1 MTRQTIPPGE
11 STELST
17 RLTLAGRSGEL
28 HKTILVES
36 NDPANPA
43 LQLALVGKTSEDFVI
58 QPSVLVLRKDS
69 HSHHAS
75 GAVQIR
81 ATDGSAFEISE
92 LVSTSGKLKLRAD
105 PMPEGNAYQ
114 ISANFDEEI
123 PVGEHSDQVTISTNL
138 KGGKTATIGALVLIP
153 APITI
158 APAKI
163 VLEENPESTVS
174 RTIILK
180 SPKNEKL
187 EISHIETPDPK
198 VTTQIQ
204 PLGDFGVR
212 VVLGNISPS
221 RDLDSKVIVI
231 HLASGQVVEIPIHIK
246 TRPLPEAQLQGAP
259 PIRKPVLSSSKLG
272 SATWLSSALMESDG
286 SAQEPPRI
294 TRIGLPE
301 LISSASVHSRTFPPW
316 SKVPNGPGLWSKN
329 PTGVVSPKTP
339 PKLAKFVGFEPL
351 ASGAELL
358 CVG

>member
-1 MTRQTIPPGE
+1 MNFNLLHYFHSVLLLLIFTQFALGAPRITCKAPVFDFGTRDPSEIIDHTFLLENTGTSDLIISAIRPACGCTAANLTRQTIPPGE
-11 STELST
+11 SAELST

-28 HKTILVES
+28 HKSILIES

-105 PMPEGNAYQ
+105 PMPEGKAYQ

-153 APITI
+153 APITV

-180 SPKNEKL
+180 SPKNARL
-187 EISHIETPDPK
+187 EISRIETPDPK

-212 VVLGNISPS
+212 IVLGNISPS
-221 RDLDSKVIVI
+221 RDLDTKVIVI
-231 HLASGQVVEIPIHIK
+231 HLVSGQVVEIPVHIK
-246 TRPLPEAQLQGAP
+246 SHP
-259 PIRKPVLSSSKLG
+259 
-272 SATWLSSALMESDG
+272 
-286 SAQEPPRI
+286 
-294 TRIGLPE
+294 
-301 LISSASVHSRTFPPW
+301 
-316 SKVPNGPGLWSKN
+316 
-329 PTGVVSPKTP
+329 
-339 PKLAKFVGFEPL
+339 
-351 ASGAELL
+351 
-358 CVG
+358 

>member
-1 MTRQTIPPGE
+1 MNFNLLHYFHSVLLLLILTQFALGAPRITCKAPVFDFGTRDPSESIDHTFLLENTGTSDLIISAIRPACGCTAANMTRQNIPPGE
-11 STELST
+11 SAELST
-17 RLTLAGRSGEL
+17 RLNLVGRTGDL
-28 HKTILVES
+28 HKSILIES

-43 LQLALVGKTSEDFVI
+43 LQLALVGKTAADFEI

-69 HSHHAS
+69 PSKPATGS
-75 GAVQIR
+75 VQMR

-105 PMPEGNAYQ
+105 PMPSGNAYQ
-114 ISANFDEEI
+114 ISASFDEEMRA
-123 PVGEHSDQVTISTNL
+123 GEHSEQITISTNL
-138 KGGKTATIGALVLIP
+138 KGGRTTTMGALVVVP
-153 APITI
+153 AAITV

-163 VLEENPESTVS
+163 VLEENPVGNVS

-231 HLASGQVVEIPIHIK
+231 HLASGQVVEIPVHIK
-246 TRPLPEAQLQGAP
+246 SHP
-259 PIRKPVLSSSKLG
+259 
-272 SATWLSSALMESDG
+272 
-286 SAQEPPRI
+286 
-294 TRIGLPE
+294 
-301 LISSASVHSRTFPPW
+301 
-316 SKVPNGPGLWSKN
+316 
-329 PTGVVSPKTP
+329 
-339 PKLAKFVGFEPL
+339 
-351 ASGAELL
+351 
-358 CVG
+358 

>member
-1 MTRQTIPPGE
+1 MNFNILHYYHSVLLLLILTQFALGAPRITCKAPVFDFGTRDPSESIDHTFLLENTGTSDLIISAIRPACGCTAANMTRQTIPPGE
-11 STELST
+11 SAELST
-17 RLTLAGRSGEL
+17 RLNLVGRTGDL
-28 HKTILVES
+28 HKSILIES

-43 LQLALVGKTSEDFVI
+43 LQLALVGKTAADFEI

-69 HSHHAS
+69 PSKPATGS
-75 GAVQIR
+75 VQMR

-105 PMPEGNAYQ
+105 PMPSGNAYQ
-114 ISANFDEEI
+114 ISASFDEEMRA
-123 PVGEHSDQVTISTNL
+123 GEHSQQITISTNL
-138 KGGKTATIGALVLIP
+138 KGGRTTTMGALVVVP
-153 APITI
+153 AAITV

-163 VLEENPESTVS
+163 VLEENPVGNVS

-231 HLASGQVVEIPIHIK
+231 HLASGQVVEIPVHIK
-246 TRPLPEAQLQGAP
+246 SHP
-259 PIRKPVLSSSKLG
+259 
-272 SATWLSSALMESDG
+272 
-286 SAQEPPRI
+286 
-294 TRIGLPE
+294 
-301 LISSASVHSRTFPPW
+301 
-316 SKVPNGPGLWSKN
+316 
-329 PTGVVSPKTP
+329 
-339 PKLAKFVGFEPL
+339 
-351 ASGAELL
+351 
-358 CVG
+358 